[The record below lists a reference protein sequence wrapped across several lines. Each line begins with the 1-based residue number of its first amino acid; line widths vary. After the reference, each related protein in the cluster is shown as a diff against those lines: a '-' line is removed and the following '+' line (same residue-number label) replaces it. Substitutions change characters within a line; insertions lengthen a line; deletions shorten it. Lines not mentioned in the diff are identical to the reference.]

1 MIKWTIFKISFGQK
15 KFKSIVTSFKI
26 LQFAT
31 GVSERSVCC
40 CCCCCWCW
48 CCCFDAAASDALVEV
63 YRRKKFEAIE
73 AAVEVAGSGVEL
85 TIVDPARLVRWPLT
99 EVPGVGEVVVRLE
112 FCNKED
118 LTYLIIFTLRLLN
131 HYVLRQKWT

>member
-1 MIKWTIFKISFGQK
+1 
-15 KFKSIVTSFKI
+15 
-26 LQFAT
+26 
-31 GVSERSVCC
+31 
-40 CCCCCWCW
+40 
-48 CCCFDAAASDALVEV
+48 VEV

-112 FCNKED
+112 F
-118 LTYLIIFTLRLLN
+118 
-131 HYVLRQKWT
+131 